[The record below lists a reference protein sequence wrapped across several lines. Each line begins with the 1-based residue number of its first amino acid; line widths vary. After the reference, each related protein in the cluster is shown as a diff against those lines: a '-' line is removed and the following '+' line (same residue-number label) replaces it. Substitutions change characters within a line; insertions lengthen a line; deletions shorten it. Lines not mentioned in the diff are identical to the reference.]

1 MLQPVPGVLGIT
13 EACEVGRGVMF
24 GRYWVHWFSG
34 KPAGL
39 AALLIWVMQNKKDSC
54 ALCSDYNGTENKT

>member
-1 MLQPVPGVLGIT
+1 MGSEWGEMLQPVPGVLGIT

-39 AALLIWVMQNKKDSC
+39 AALLI
-54 ALCSDYNGTENKT
+54 